1 MEQLLEFAGNHPWL
15 ITAVTVMT
23 LVVVVNE
30 LRLYLRGVSDVTPQ
44 EATRLIN
51 NNALVV
57 DIRNHEQFLN
67 GHIINA
73 KNVPLTEIDQHM
85 EKLSK
90 NSADRV
96 VIICGEVASTG
107 ARAAG
112 LMKKAGIEK
121 VVNLKGGITG
131 WQRDNLPLKKGK

>member
-1 MEQLLEFAGNHPWL
+1 MEQLLEFAGNHPLL
-15 ITAVTVMT
+15 ITAATVMS
-23 LVVVVNE
+23 VVVIVNE

-85 EKLSK
+85 KKLSK
-90 NSADRV
+90 NSAGRV

>member
-1 MEQLLEFAGNHPWL
+1 MS
-15 ITAVTVMT
+15 
-23 LVVVVNE
+23 LVGP
-30 LRLYLRGVSDVTPQ
+30 RLDISDNIRHYLP
-44 EATRLIN
+44 
-51 NNALVV
+51 
-57 DIRNHEQFLN
+57 
-67 GHIINA
+67 
-73 KNVPLTEIDQHM
+73 QHM
-85 EKLSK
+85 KKLSK